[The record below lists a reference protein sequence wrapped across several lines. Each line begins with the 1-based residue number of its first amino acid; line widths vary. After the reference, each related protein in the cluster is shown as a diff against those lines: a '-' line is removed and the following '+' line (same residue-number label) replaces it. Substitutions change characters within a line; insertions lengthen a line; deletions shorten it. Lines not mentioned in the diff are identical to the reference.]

1 MPFSRREPEFLEPAS
16 LDAALRDIGVRLRR
30 AGGAAETVEADI
42 ERTLVSGARA
52 ALPLDFRLLGL
63 LVAWLE
69 VHHKHVNVPKLLRL
83 ARADVRP
90 IARAWWSAVGA
101 WLGRQDARW
110 KALTTLYRGEPLD
123 LDDPEVTVLQL
134 RRVGA
139 DARFAGTT
147 LRVAQKLLRARHS
160 DVEDPVLL
168 ASRHRLYRK
177 RVEFGANYRADV
189 WAALDGQPDA
199 TAAEV
204 ARKVGC
210 AYETARAVAEDWHLA
225 RAAAR
230 AGAAA

>member
-1 MPFSRREPEFLEPAS
+1 MPFSRREPEFLEGAS
-16 LDAALRDIGVRLRR
+16 LDAALRDIGVRLGR
-30 AGGAAETVEADI
+30 ANAAEALEADI
-42 ERTLVSGARA
+42 EQTVVSSARA
-52 ALPLDFRLLGL
+52 ALPTDFRLLGL

-83 ARADVRP
+83 ARADARP
-90 IARAWWSAVGA
+90 IARAWWSAIGT

-110 KALTTLYRGEPLD
+110 KALAALHRGVPLD
-123 LDDPEVTVLQL
+123 LDDPEITALQL
-134 RRVGA
+134 QRLGP
-139 DARFAGTT
+139 DPRFASTT
-147 LRVAQKLLRARHS
+147 LRVPQKLLRARRS

-189 WAALDGQPDA
+189 WAALDRQPDA
-199 TAAEV
+199 TAADV

-210 AYETARAVAEDWHLA
+210 AYETARAVAEDWHTA

-230 AGAAA
+230 VGAAA